1 MESLIQMSEELTLL
15 HRFSGRLANELSIIC
30 RPENPF
36 APVSQQAESVFKKLG
51 GLLAAHAASN
61 QHVVRET
68 IFVRD
73 IQQDL
78 PAILEVRSQL
88 GMASDPTAVAPPV
101 SVIQQAPLIDGN
113 SLEVSVQVLAPR
125 DGHRWSVR
133 DVWAEPACTCAG
145 CAQTQARLVQLGD
158 QSSLHATNVYG
169 IGRDTHEQT
178 LNMFHAAERLL
189 QQGDM
194 NFGDV
199 VRVWI
204 YMRDIDRDYADLN
217 KARRVFFQQLGIDL
231 RPASTCVQG
240 GPMPLE
246 HDVTLTIEAIRSS
259 PRPRIQR
266 MSTPKL
272 NEAWTYG
279 ADFSRGLRV
288 SEANKVALHVSGT
301 ASLDEAGQTV
311 HVGDLEA
318 QAHRMIDNIESLLAN
333 QGASLA
339 DIASGV
345 AYVKQADHASVLRTI
360 FHQRGFD
367 RFPCA
372 VVHGPLC
379 RPELLCETEVV
390 AWLPTETEQ
399 S

>member
-1 MESLIQMSEELTLL
+1 MESLMSEALTRV
-15 HRFSGRLANELSIIC
+15 HRFSGRQADELSIIC
-30 RPENPF
+30 RPDNPF
-36 APVSQQAESVFKKLG
+36 AAVSLQAESVFKKLAG
-51 GLLAAHAASN
+51 ILAAHAAST

-78 PAILEVRSQL
+78 PAILEVWSQL
-88 GMASDPTAVAPPV
+88 GVGPDPAVAPPPV
-101 SVIQQAPLIDGN
+101 SFIQQAPLIDGT
-113 SLEVSVQVLAPR
+113 SLEVSVQLLVPR
-125 DGHRWSVR
+125 EGNRWLVR
-133 DVWAEPACTCAG
+133 DVGAEPACTCAG
-145 CAQTQARLVQLGD
+145 CARTQARLVHLGD
-158 QSSLHATNVYG
+158 QSSLHSTNVYG
-169 IGRDTHEQT
+169 LGRDTYEQT
-178 LNMFHAAERLL
+178 LNMFHAAQRLL
-189 QQGDM
+189 QQCDM
-194 NFGDV
+194 DFGDV

-240 GPMPLE
+240 GPMPIE
-246 HDVTLTIEAIRSS
+246 HDVTMTVEAIRSVPS
-259 PRPRIQR
+259 PSIQR

-288 SEANKVALHVSGT
+288 SEANKVALHISGT
-301 ASLDEAGQTV
+301 ASLDETGQTV

-318 QAHRMIDNIESLLAN
+318 QAHRMIDNIESLLTH
-333 QGASLA
+333 QGASVA
-339 DIASGV
+339 DMASGV
-345 AYVKQADHASVLRTI
+345 AYVKHVDHASVLRTI

-379 RPELLCETEVV
+379 RPELLCETEVL
-390 AWLPTETEQ
+390 AWLPTATEQ